1 MKSAMP
7 VDVIYFSNRQVEIAL
22 DISPSTLR
30 RTVRLLRKKL
40 GSEFD
45 RKPYEP
51 GFTPEAFQILQEYF
65 TLRRQGMGV
74 DRAANHIRVNGY

>member
-7 VDVIYFSNRQVEIAL
+7 IDVIYLSNSQVESAL
-22 DISPSTLR
+22 GISPSTLR
-30 RTVRLLRKKL
+30 RTTRLLRKKL

-65 TLRRQGMGV
+65 TQTARNGGRTRR
-74 DRAANHIRVNGY
+74 